1 MKFILRLL
9 LICSF
14 LAIFVFI
21 VAYAR
26 GYRLDFHKKSF
37 TSTGIIAITSSPKA
51 AKVYV
56 NGELRGVTDTS
67 LTLPPGTY
75 IVEIK
80 KDGYMPWSKKFNLK
94 GELVMVADAT
104 LFPINASLTPLTNL
118 GIVKIVSID
127 DTGRLLL
134 FSQQDNIEKDGI
146 HLFDPNLKLISIFPP
161 LKTILAKKSLPPVI
175 DFTKSKVYFSPDY
188 KEGLFEFELPT
199 GSISYLLSF
208 DEENKELLDM
218 TASKDSLLKMW
229 DEEKRLESIK
239 ILEALPKLLQPI
251 ASDSFHIISFTL
263 DKTKVLYT
271 ATHKDTLPL
280 LINPPLISGDQE
292 KETRSLEERKLYVY
306 DIKEDKNFKIELG
319 EELTKE
325 IEAKNLDG
333 NEMAR
338 AEHYVMWYPDSRHLV
353 LNESRQI
360 AIVEYD
366 NTNKQIVYAGPHE
379 DNYVDVTQDGK
390 LLILANLNSLIN
402 KFPDLY
408 VVGIK

>member
-1 MKFILRLL
+1 MKLISRIFIFGL
-9 LICSF
+9 F
-14 LAIFVFI
+14 FGVFIGI

-37 TSTGIIAITSSPKA
+37 TSTGIIAVTSSPKA
-51 AKVYV
+51 AKVYI
-56 NGELRGVTDTS
+56 NGELRGVTDNS
-67 LTLPPGTY
+67 FTLPPGSY
-75 IVEIK
+75 FIEIK
-80 KDGYMPWSKKFNLK
+80 KDGYMSWSKKFNLK

-118 GIVKIVSID
+118 GIVKIVPID
-127 DTGRLLL
+127 NTGRLLL

-146 HLFDPNLKLISIFPP
+146 HLFDPNLKLFSIFPP
-161 LKTILAKKSLPPVI
+161 LKTVLSKKNLPAII

-188 KEGLFEFELPT
+188 KEGLFEFELPEGT
-199 GSISYLLSF
+199 ISYLLSF

-218 TASKDSLLKMW
+218 TASQDSLLKVW
-229 DEEKRLESIK
+229 SEEKRLESIK
-239 ILEALPKLLQPI
+239 ILEALPKLLQPV

-271 ATHKDTLPL
+271 ATQEDTIPL
-280 LINPPLISGDQE
+280 LIDPPLISGDQE
-292 KETRSLEERKLYVY
+292 PETRNIETGKLYVY
-306 DIKEDKNFKIELG
+306 DIKEDKNFKIELS
-319 EELTKE
+319 EELTQE
-325 IEAKNLDG
+325 IETT
-333 NEMAR
+333 
-338 AEHYVMWYPDSRHLV
+338 AEPSVMWYPDSRHLV
-353 LNESRQI
+353 LNESKQI

-379 DNYVDVTQDGK
+379 DSFVNVTDGGK
-390 LLILANLNSLIN
+390 LLVLANLNSLIN